1 MIINCRLGD
10 SQAFLFR
17 DLGVYVRAEEMV
29 SGEGRPCL
37 GLLEIWMHFL
47 NYAQRIYP
55 EGVPDYKTLEWRPM
69 KKTNETA
76 KPRTST
82 TLVLEIRGETWFVL
96 LWDSFL
102 VYCFTFDS
110 VSSVASL
117 LSFYFVWGKRK
128 GWFWH
133 PSKF

>member
-69 KKTNETA
+69 KKTNETT

-82 TLVLEIRGETWFVL
+82 HLCLKAEERPGLSCFGILSLCTVSHVTLFPR
-96 LWDSFL
+96 
-102 VYCFTFDS
+102 
-110 VSSVASL
+110 
-117 LSFYFVWGKRK
+117 
-128 GWFWH
+128 
-133 PSKF
+133 